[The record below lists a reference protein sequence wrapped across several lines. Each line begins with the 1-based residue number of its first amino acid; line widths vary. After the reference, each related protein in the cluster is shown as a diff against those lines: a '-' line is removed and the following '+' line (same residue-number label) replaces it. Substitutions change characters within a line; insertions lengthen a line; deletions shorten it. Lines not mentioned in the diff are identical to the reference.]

1 MLLFVDQLGETIE
14 INFPPKRIISLV
26 PSQTEFLF
34 DLGLDEEI
42 VGITRFCIHPKEKV
56 KAKEK
61 VGGTK
66 QFDID
71 KIKSLHSDLIIGNK
85 EENYTDGIDELKK
98 YFPVWMSD
106 IYTLEDAYGMMN
118 EVSRIVNRQTEGKG

>member
-1 MLLFVDQLGETIE
+1 MLLSVDQLGETIE
-14 INFPPKRIISLV
+14 ISFPPKRMISLV

-34 DLGLDEEI
+34 DLGMDEEI

-66 QFDID
+66 QFDIE
-71 KIKSLHSDLIIGNK
+71 KIKSLNPDLIIGNK
-85 EENYTDGIDELKK
+85 EENYVGGINELKK
-98 YFPVWMSD
+98 HFPVWMSD
-106 IYTLEDAYGMMN
+106 IYTLEDACEMMR
-118 EVSRIVNRQTEGKG
+118 EVSLLVNRPTE